1 MAHRLAPE
9 AEADLDD
16 IWYYIAKESNSI
28 QIADRFIES
37 IANRFFLLATN
48 PHIGRSRDEDLRPG
62 LRSFPVG
69 QYVIIYRIEDNNVLV
84 LRVIRGSRNIEALFR
99 L

>member
-9 AEADLDD
+9 AETDLDD